1 MRNKTSI
8 LNLYCSDMKH
18 LFEILLKYCLQFSK
32 RDRTIPQMYRYRCN
46 HKDSQSSRSQ
56 RMSPHTR
63 PRHNHLRSVPG
74 CRSVLRDRI
83 RGRRCPHT
91 QYHNHYQRHPE
102 LKVYIMSTI
111 TCLFVCNLPVGAAVV
126 TALTCFLARLTEE
139 ASVMEAQT
147 RTPNKR
153 RAAFIFSSGGFQLP
167 KIFKFG

>member
-1 MRNKTSI
+1 M
-8 LNLYCSDMKH
+8 MH
-18 LFEILLKYCLQFSK
+18 LFEIILKYCLQFSK

-46 HKDSQSSRSQ
+46 HKDSQSSRRQ

-74 CRSVLRDRI
+74 CRSGLRDQI

-91 QYHNHYQRHPE
+91 QYHNHNQRHSE
-102 LKVYIMSTI
+102 LKLYCQPLLVYLCVIYE
-111 TCLFVCNLPVGAAVV
+111 PVVA
-126 TALTCFLARLTEE
+126 ALTCFLASLTED

-153 RAAFIFSSGGFQLP
+153 RAAFIFF
-167 KIFKFG
+167 

>member
-1 MRNKTSI
+1 MT
-8 LNLYCSDMKH
+8 
-18 LFEILLKYCLQFSK
+18 
-32 RDRTIPQMYRYRCN
+32 
-46 HKDSQSSRSQ
+46 
-56 RMSPHTR
+56 PHTR

-74 CRSVLRDRI
+74 CRSGLRDQI

-91 QYHNHYQRHPE
+91 QYHNHNQRHPE
-102 LKVYIMSTI
+102 LKVHN
-111 TCLFVCNLPVGAAVV
+111 FVNHYHYLCVIYVPVGAAVV
-126 TALTCFLARLTEE
+126 TALTCFLLARLTEE

>member
-1 MRNKTSI
+1 M
-8 LNLYCSDMKH
+8 H
-18 LFEILLKYCLQFSK
+18 LFEIILKYCLQFSK
-32 RDRTIPQMYRYRCN
+32 RDRTIPHSWYRCN
-46 HKDSQSSRSQ
+46 HKDSQSSRRQ

-74 CRSVLRDRI
+74 CRSGLRDQI
-83 RGRRCPHT
+83 RGRRCPHI
-91 QYHNHYQRHPE
+91 QYHNHNQRHPE
-102 LKVYIMSTI
+102 LKVHN
-111 TCLFVCNLPVGAAVV
+111 FVNHYHYLCVIYVPVGAAVV